1 MSEKDSPYDESTPNG
16 IPITL
21 SRKEYRSHEFFCP
34 IKPKAQCRTLLL
46 QILVQKPIILSVLV
60 KKKNPHLKKCFPRTL
75 RHRRLNPLA
84 AMCLIY
90 C

>member
-1 MSEKDSPYDESTPNG
+1 MSEKDFPYDESTPNG

-46 QILVQKPIILSVLV
+46 DLDFRE
-60 KKKNPHLKKCFPRTL
+60 KNL
-75 RHRRLNPLA
+75 
-84 AMCLIY
+84 
-90 C
+90 